1 MVVVEGGHL
10 TAVGH
15 RMVHM
20 GSVAVAHASLTLHGH
35 SIGSVR
41 VEVRPLD
48 HGVGVAEMAVIM
60 LLVRT
65 LVVHV
70 SVFTLVGLPLPDR
83 WGAVGPVAG
92 VRAVLCAHGRAHLV
106 RSVGRVVD
114 LALTRFLTTP
124 RIQI

>member
-10 TAVGH
+10 TAVRH
-15 RMVHM
+15 RMVHV
-20 GSVAVAHASLTLHGH
+20 GRVSVGHASLTLHRH
-35 SIGSVR
+35 PIGSVR

-48 HGVGVAEMAVIM
+48 HGVGVSEMAVIM

-65 LVVHV
+65 LIVHV
-70 SVFTLVGLPLPDR
+70 SVFTLVGLHLSNR
-83 WGAVGPVAG
+83 WGAVGPVPG
-92 VRAVLCAHGRAHLV
+92 VRSVLCTYSRPHLV

-114 LALTRFLTTP
+114 LALARFLATP